1 MGSGTASQTRRPSS
15 RDRLCGE
22 TIADFCER
30 EGLGEPDFS
39 NLTHIDLAY
48 STTGDGKH
56 EIQVYANFLR
66 NEIVYL
72 VDGSFVDSARFDNTR
87 ALAKEGIEDIEFSQF
102 IDDAEAAYEAYQERY
117 KPKPVE
123 KRPLAAGDT
132 VYLENDHPFT
142 VEEIG
147 IFDVHLRDE
156 DFPLIGR
163 AVNRAEFARLLA
175 ANPKT
180 MRCRHQ
186 NYPIY
191 RTPVRRQRLLRVK
204 S

>member
-1 MGSGTASQTRRPSS
+1 M
-15 RDRLCGE
+15 
-22 TIADFCER
+22 
-30 EGLGEPDFS
+30 
-39 NLTHIDLAY
+39 
-48 STTGDGKH
+48 
-56 EIQVYANFLR
+56 YANFLR

-87 ALAKEGIEDIEFSQF
+87 ALAKEGIEDVEFSQF

-147 IFDVHLRDE
+147 MPPSLNS
-156 DFPLIGR
+156 P
-163 AVNRAEFARLLA
+163 
-175 ANPKT
+175 
-180 MRCRHQ
+180 CSRH
-186 NYPIY
+186 
-191 RTPVRRQRLLRVK
+191 RRVPRPPRR
-204 S
+204 